1 MLPGDPADLW
11 ASGISACKVQLAPEL
26 TQLKEHRDARSW
38 VPLLGA
44 SGNCY
49 LTNRKCMLL
58 NPF

>member
-1 MLPGDPADLW
+1 MLPGHPADLR
-11 ASGISACKVQLAPEL
+11 ASRIAAGNVQLAPEQ

-38 VPLLGA
+38 VPPLEA

-49 LTNRKCMLL
+49 LPNRKCMLL